1 MPAPASRC
9 VVRAE
14 TTSPLANDP
23 NGVTIGV
30 DVGGTKT
37 HAAAFDDDF
46 RPVADLREPTGTGG
60 TEVVGRSLLD
70 TLARL
75 ESRLD
80 GARISTI
87 GLGIPGLVDVGRGTV
102 RQAVNLGIGSD
113 PLDLVDLLTA
123 VYSVPCRVD
132 NDVNAAALGA
142 FRVLGDDVD
151 ISDLAYLS
159 IGTGIAAGVVL
170 DGRLHRGH
178 RGVAGEIGH
187 FPMTVDGMR
196 CECGLRGCLET
207 VASGPA
213 IGRRWPVDGGAPAEA
228 LLTAAT
234 GGDASAV
241 EALEPIADHLA
252 MAVYLLAITYDVD
265 LIVVGGGVAEVGPM
279 LLDAIRDGIDRLQA
293 QSGFVRSLDLG
304 ARVVLKPAAPIGAIG
319 AAALTRA
326 MDP

>member
-1 MPAPASRC
+1 MAP
-9 VVRAE
+9 E
-14 TTSPLANDP
+14 TVSSGPKEPLR
-23 NGVTIGV
+23 VSVGV

-37 HAAAFDDDF
+37 YAAAFDDDF
-46 RPVADLREPTGTGG
+46 RVVADVREPTGTGG
-60 TEVVGRSLLD
+60 AEVVGRFLLD
-70 TLARL
+70 TLRRL

-80 GARISTI
+80 GATICSI

-113 PLDLVDLLTA
+113 PLDLVDRLTA
-123 VYSVPCRVD
+123 AYSVPCRID

-142 FRVLGDDVD
+142 FRVLGDDGD

-187 FPMTVDGMR
+187 FPMAVDGMR

-234 GGDASAV
+234 GGDARAV
-241 EALEPIADHLA
+241 AALEPIADHLA
-252 MAVYLLAITYDVD
+252 VAVYLLAITYDVD
-265 LIVVGGGVAEVGPM
+265 LIVVGGGVAEVGPR
-279 LLDAIRDGIDRLQA
+279 LLDTIRDGIDRLQA

-326 MDP
+326 MDA

>member
-1 MPAPASRC
+1 MAP
-9 VVRAE
+9 E
-14 TTSPLANDP
+14 TVSSGPKEPLRVSVGA
-23 NGVTIGV
+23 

-37 HAAAFDDDF
+37 YAAAFDDDF
-46 RPVADLREPTGTGG
+46 CVVADVREPTGTGG
-60 TEVVGRSLLD
+60 AEVVGRFLLD
-70 TLARL
+70 TLRRL

-80 GARISTI
+80 GATICSI

-113 PLDLVDLLTA
+113 PLDLVDRLTA
-123 VYSVPCRVD
+123 VYSVPCRID

-142 FRVLGDDVD
+142 FRVLGDDGD

-228 LLTAAT
+228 LLATAT
-234 GGDASAV
+234 GGDARAV
-241 EALEPIADHLA
+241 AALEPIADHLA

-265 LIVVGGGVAEVGPM
+265 LIVVGGGVAEVGPR

-304 ARVVLKPAAPIGAIG
+304 SRVVLKPAAPIGAIG

-326 MDP
+326 MDA